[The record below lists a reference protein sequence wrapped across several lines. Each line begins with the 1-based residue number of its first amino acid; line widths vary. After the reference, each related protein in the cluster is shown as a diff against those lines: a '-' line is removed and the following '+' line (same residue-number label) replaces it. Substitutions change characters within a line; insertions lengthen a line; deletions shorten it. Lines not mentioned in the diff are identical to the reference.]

1 VIKRLNIELKGD
13 RALWIISITLAV
25 LSFLPV
31 YSASSN
37 LTYVVGGSS
46 PLFYL
51 FKHILILF
59 GGFVIMYVLHRLNYR
74 YFAPLS
80 LIALPF
86 AAILLIY
93 TFAQGTTIG
102 GANAS
107 RWIMLPGGFSFQ
119 TSALA
124 SIVLMVYLARYL
136 SKHQGEI
143 NTLKAMWFPILL
155 PIAVICGLILP
166 ANFSTTAI
174 VFVMCMILLFLG
186 GVHWKP
192 LVQILG
198 MGIAGLVLFIVVVL
212 AFPGI
217 SNRVDTWKARIENYA
232 NGDAESNYQVEKA
245 KMAIADGYIIGKG
258 PGKSMQ
264 KNFLPQSNSDF
275 IYAIIVE
282 EYGLFG
288 GTLIILFYVWLFV
301 RIIRIAL
308 NAPNTYGML
317 LAIAAGMGLIL
328 QAVINMGVAVH
339 LFPVTG
345 QTLPLISSGGT
356 SVWMT
361 CAALGIILSVSQA
374 KNTDEADE
382 NNPEEPFETPLEDAQ
397 AIA

>member
-1 VIKRLNIELKGD
+1 
-13 RALWIISITLAV
+13 
-25 LSFLPV
+25 
-31 YSASSN
+31 
-37 LTYVVGGSS
+37 
-46 PLFYL
+46 
-51 FKHILILF
+51 
-59 GGFVIMYVLHRLNYR
+59 
-74 YFAPLS
+74 
-80 LIALPF
+80 
-86 AAILLIY
+86 
-93 TFAQGTTIG
+93 
-102 GANAS
+102 
-107 RWIMLPGGFSFQ
+107 
-119 TSALA
+119 
-124 SIVLMVYLARYL
+124 
-136 SKHQGEI
+136 
-143 NTLKAMWFPILL
+143 
-155 PIAVICGLILP
+155 
-166 ANFSTTAI
+166 
-174 VFVMCMILLFLG
+174 
-186 GVHWKP
+186 
-192 LVQILG
+192 
-198 MGIAGLVLFIVVVL
+198 L

-328 QAVINMGVAVH
+328 QAVINMGVAVN

>member
-1 VIKRLNIELKGD
+1 MIKRLNIELKGD

-37 LTYVVGGSS
+37 LTYVVGGAS

-136 SKHQGEI
+136 SKHTGEI
-143 NTLKAMWFPILL
+143 NTLKVMWLPILL
-155 PIAVICGLILP
+155 PIAAICGLILP
-166 ANFSTTAI
+166 ANFSTAAI
-174 VFVMCMILLFLG
+174 VFVMSMLLLFIG

-192 LVQILG
+192 LVQIIG
-198 MGIAGLVLFIVVVL
+198 MGVVALALFILLVL

-217 SNRVDTWKARIENYA
+217 SNRVDTWKARIENFA
-232 NGDAESNYQVEKA
+232 SGDAESNYQVDKA

-288 GTLIILFYVWLFV
+288 GTLIILFYIWLFV

-317 LAIAAGMGLIL
+317 LTIAAGMGLIL
-328 QAVINMGVAVH
+328 QAVINMGVAVN

-374 KNTDEADE
+374 KTSNEEVDIHA
-382 NNPEEPFETPLEDAQ
+382 EEPFETPLEDAG